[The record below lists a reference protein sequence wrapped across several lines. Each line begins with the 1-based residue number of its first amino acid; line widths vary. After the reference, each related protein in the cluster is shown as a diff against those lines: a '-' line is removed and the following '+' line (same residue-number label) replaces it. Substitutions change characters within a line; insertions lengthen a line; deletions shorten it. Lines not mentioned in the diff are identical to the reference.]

1 MSYKVVGYKGFGD
14 RYVYIPPSLRQYM
27 DEHTHTPDEDDWSD
41 ARYEAEVA
49 VRIAEETY
57 MWSCPDTC
65 DDRKKELNEAIRA
78 LEKVKQEEGE

>member
-1 MSYKVVGYKGFGD
+1 MVAAYKGFGD

-49 VRIAEETY
+49 VRIARETY
-57 MWSCPDTC
+57 MFDACPETC
-65 DDRKKELNEAIRA
+65 DELQEAYHDAQKALAAVIRKEAT
-78 LEKVKQEEGE
+78 V